1 MTDEYDPLTGELLPK
16 SSTKPL
22 EANTTDLPEIDITDQ
37 SALKTLAMQAL
48 VEIVQT
54 APRNVSLVSAI
65 RELID
70 RIEGKAPQSI
80 AMTVKQDPVSKL
92 SDDQLAALLANL
104 PDNPMIIPPLPTKTE
119 NQ

>member
-1 MTDEYDPLTGELLPK
+1 MNEEWKNHTPK
-16 SSTKPL
+16 GNPPVAKPL
-22 EANTTDLPEIDITDQ
+22 PADKPVIDITDTA
-37 SALKTLAMQAL
+37 ALKGLAMTAL

-80 AMTVKQDPVSKL
+80 AITAKDERLERAPIDRIMHLLSLPV
-92 SDDQLAALLANL
+92 
-104 PDNPMIIPPLPTKTE
+104 IE
-119 NQ
+119 NEPKS